1 MYKFID
7 TTETQEALESMLP
20 SEALSIN
27 GEYIENL
34 IEGYRTLHVSGRES
48 LSAEIE
54 SFEVGI
60 RDGSDVLYRRYPARI
75 LTVTYQLIAESNE
88 AFRTAYNKI
97 GGILNV
103 EDARLIFHDEQ
114 DMFYTGTPTT
124 MGDVEPGR
132 NAVVSE
138 FEIYCADPFKYS
150 VTEYEATQSIDGSS
164 ILLDY
169 NGTYKAFPILEA
181 DFYEET
187 EVGEDGET
195 TGTLTGNG
203 DCGYVA
209 FFTEDEQI
217 IQIGDPEEADSVPQY
232 EKSQTMV
239 NQAFQSSSAWGTTAS
254 SLWSLNSGH
263 LIPGDVQQMG
273 TLGMKVASYAVPANS
288 KQTSATVLNRKATP
302 QGAPIFYYTVTL
314 KSSGRT
320 ANSIKI
326 TASITA
332 SLKYTTSYF
341 GRPYALKGSLYIG
354 GAWHDVT
361 IKKPSEFWRGQ
372 SGHTVNMAFT
382 VTGLSAS
389 QKSLTG
395 IKFKVTRTDSIETG
409 ITGRLPETA
418 CGNLSISDYVADV
431 PETYYLA
438 PTGYGNVPGKWHGV
452 SMTRTIGSD
461 ASGEAGAKDF
471 TLTYKQKMCIGS
483 GNSSGQMGAFQA
495 QLSDAS
501 GKNIAGVRIYK
512 NNSGNSAN
520 MDFYVNGERV
530 YSTTIDISYNN
541 KNFGSKENAVKTST
555 ITKTGN
561 KVTFNVAG
569 IVQTFTEDV
578 IKDMVTGKLTFAFEQ
593 YSTVAAL
600 SYNGLYWIKFVKNN
614 CEQYKDIPNKFSAN
628 DVLEADCKS
637 GEIKLNGVLSPS
649 LGALGND
656 WETFVLTPGLNQ
668 IGTAYSEWVQSEYK
682 PTFKVRYREVF
693 I

>member
-7 TTETQEALESMLP
+7 TTEIYEASDGVLP

-54 SFEVGI
+54 SFEVGV
-60 RDGSDVLYRRYPARI
+60 RDGSDVLYRRYPERI
-75 LTVTYQLIAESNE
+75 ITVTYQLIAESNE
-88 AFRTAYNKI
+88 AFRAAYNKL

-103 EDARLIFHDEQ
+103 DDARLIFNDEQ
-114 DMFYTGTPTT
+114 DVFYTGTPST

-150 VTEYEATQSIDGSS
+150 VVEYEATQSLDESS

-169 NGTYKAFPILEA
+169 NGTYKAFPVLEA
-181 DFYEET
+181 DFYEES

-195 TGTLTGNG
+195 AETLTGNG

-217 IQIGDPEEADSVPQY
+217 IQLGDPEEADSEQKY
-232 EKSQTMV
+232 EKSQTIA
-239 NQAFQSSSAWGTTAS
+239 NQKFQSSTAWGTTAKN
-254 SLWSLNSGH
+254 LWTLNNGH
-263 LIPGDVQQMG
+263 LIPDDVQQLG
-273 TLGMKVASYAVPANS
+273 TVGMKVASYAVPANP
-288 KQTSATVLNRKATP
+288 KQTSATVLNRKATT
-302 QGAPIFYYTVTL
+302 QGTPIFYYTVTL

-361 IKKPSEFWRGQ
+361 VKKPSEFWRGQ
-372 SGHTVNMAFT
+372 SGHTVNMSFT
-382 VTGLSAS
+382 ITGLNAD
-389 QKSLTG
+389 QTSLTG
-395 IKFKVTRTDSIETG
+395 IKFKCTRTDTVGTG
-409 ITGRLPETA
+409 TTGKLPETA
-418 CGNLSISDYVADV
+418 CGNLPISNYVADV

-438 PTGYGNVPGKWHGV
+438 PTSYGSAAGKWHGV
-452 SMTRTIGSD
+452 SMTRTIGAD
-461 ASGEAGAKDF
+461 ASGGSGAKDF

-483 GNSSGQMGAFQA
+483 GNPSGQMGAFQA
-495 QLSDAS
+495 QLTNAA
-501 GKNIAGVRIYK
+501 GKNIAGVRIHK
-512 NNSGNSAN
+512 NNSGNSAS
-520 MDFYVNGERV
+520 MIFYVNGEKV
-530 YSTTIDISYNN
+530 HGTTIDLSYNN
-541 KNFGSKENAVKTST
+541 KNFGAKENAVKTST
-555 ITKTGN
+555 IRKAGN
-561 KVTFNVAG
+561 KVTFNIAG
-569 IVQTFTEDV
+569 IVQTFTDDA
-578 IKDMVTGKLTFAFEQ
+578 IKDMVTEKLTFAFEQ

-600 SYNGLYWIKFVKNN
+600 SYNGLYWVKFVKNN
-614 CEQYKDIPNKFSAN
+614 CDQYKDIPNKFSAN

-637 GEIKLNGVLSPS
+637 GEIRLNGVLSPA

-668 IGTAYSEWVQSEYK
+668 IGTAYSEWVQNEYK